1 MSSLCTFQYPFHALP
16 AASTPRN
23 VVLFY
28 GLSGEPMR
36 PHDETVRAAIEQSLG
51 NTLKAMLTPPQ
62 GLFVRKPE
70 LWKATLPSLE
80 KWAPTIAEQL
90 SSTGSLQPIATVSS
104 VETKAGTPG
113 GDAATAVVTAV
124 VLEDG
129 TGPSTKTS
137 ARSSLNIVVGAS
149 RVSSAPLP
157 WISPRRVVP
166 RKKAPHRI

>member
-1 MSSLCTFQYPFHALP
+1 
-16 AASTPRN
+16 
-23 VVLFY
+23 
-28 GLSGEPMR
+28 MR

-80 KWAPTIAEQL
+80 KWAPTLAEQL
-90 SSTGSLQPIATVSS
+90 SSTGALQPIATVSS

-129 TGPSTKTS
+129 ACSSTKTP
-137 ARSSLNIVVGAS
+137 ADTSSSNAEDAVFQQPSLAATETEEEDNCTIQ
-149 RVSSAPLP
+149 
-157 WISPRRVVP
+157 
-166 RKKAPHRI
+166 